1 MAFDNTN
8 RGILSKNQNKTA
20 DNHPEYSGSIN
31 VDGTDYWLSAWIKES
46 SKDGRSSLACRL
58 SLKTVQKPS
67 LKQSRKMTFLPMTY
81 RSDLRRESKAAGD
94 LWSVHPKFL

>member
-20 DNHPEYSGSIN
+20 DNHPEYSGSLN

-46 SKDGRSSLACRL
+46 SKDGKKFFSL
-58 SLKTVQKPS
+58 SIKPKDGAKVKP
-67 LKQSRKMTFLPMTY
+67 KQVDEDMNDSIPF
-81 RSDLRRESKAAGD
+81 
-94 LWSVHPKFL
+94 

>member
-1 MAFDNTN
+1 MAFDNNN

-46 SKDGRSSLACRL
+46 SKDGKKFFSL
-58 SLKTVQKPS
+58 SVKPKDTAKAKP
-67 LKQSRKMTFLPMTY
+67 KQIDEDMNDPIPF
-81 RSDLRRESKAAGD
+81 
-94 LWSVHPKFL
+94 